1 MVLADFL
8 RKIDSFLIKY
18 TFVPIGFV
26 FKSILGLFFK
36 KHSSPKKIL
45 LVKLWALGDSVI
57 FHSFAKKVKECF
69 TDAEIDI
76 LTKKSLIDVFKGSKF
91 IHKVIPANFLN
102 LIKLFRKYDLCFDG
116 EFYLNASA
124 LISAWAAK
132 KTVGFSHGIRKI
144 LYDERVEFKMQHIVQ
159 NYLDFLRK
167 LGFNVD
173 LEELFHIHFS
183 EKDLEVAKELIN
195 YKESEKILGISP
207 GVGKTAKQRQ
217 WPKERFAELIRIVH
231 KKFDKVVIV
240 DQDIKL
246 CEEIYK
252 LANVPNVAVVRKKLN
267 IKELAAL
274 LSLCDTF
281 VSCDT
286 GPMHLAAA
294 QGCRVIGLFGPNTP
308 ALWRPYNKE
317 STFVYKKMP
326 CSPCIIN
333 KYGKIKKCKENI
345 CMNDINIEDVLEAIS
360 LK

>member
-1 MVLADFL
+1 MALANILRRIDFFLFGFVL
-8 RKIDSFLIKY
+8 
-18 TFVPIGFV
+18 VPIGF
-26 FKSILGLFFK
+26 LFNSFLK
-36 KHSSPKKIL
+36 TFIRTRKEIKKIL
-45 LVKLWALGDSVI
+45 LIKLWALGDSVI
-57 FHSFAKKVKECF
+57 FNSFAKKIKDCF
-69 TDAEIDI
+69 PNAEIDI

-132 KTVGFSHGIRKI
+132 KIVGFSHGMRRI

-167 LGFNVD
+167 LGFDVD
-173 LEELFHIHFS
+173 LEELFPIYFS

-195 YKESEKILGISP
+195 YKKSEKILGIFP

-217 WPKERFAELIRIVH
+217 WPKERFAELIRIAH

-252 LANVPNVAVVRKKLN
+252 LANVPNVFVIKKKLN

-308 ALWRPYNKE
+308 VLWRPYNKK
-317 STFVYKKMP
+317 STFVYKKIP

-333 KYGKIKKCKENI
+333 KYGKIKKCGDNE
-345 CMNDINIEDVLEAIS
+345 CMESIKAQNVIEVI
-360 LK
+360 K

>member
-1 MVLADFL
+1 MLLRRIDKHCIGYLIPIIFL
-8 RKIDSFLIKY
+8 FKNIFL
-18 TFVPIGFV
+18 
-26 FKSILGLFFK
+26 KSQK
-36 KHSSPKKIL
+36 KSCNEVKKIL
-45 LVKLWALGDSVI
+45 LIKLWALGDSVI

-69 TDAEIDI
+69 PNAEIDI
-76 LTKKSLIDVFKGSKF
+76 LAKKSLIDVFKGSKF

-132 KTVGFSHGIRKI
+132 KTVGFSHRIRKI

-167 LGFNVD
+167 LGFDVN
-173 LEELFHIHFS
+173 LEELFPVYFS
-183 EKDLEVAKELIN
+183 EKDLKVAKELIK
-195 YKESEKILGISP
+195 YKNGEKILGISP

-217 WPKERFAELIRIVH
+217 WPKERFAELIKIVH
-231 KKFDKVVIV
+231 KKFDKIVVV

-252 LANVPNVAVVRKKLN
+252 LANVPNMVVAKEKLS

-294 QGCRVIGLFGPNTP
+294 QGCKVIGLFGPNTP
-308 ALWRPYNKE
+308 VLWRPYNKK
-317 STFVYKKMP
+317 STFAYKRIQ

-333 KYGKIKKCKENI
+333 KYGKIKKCKDNECMKSIKIENVI
-345 CMNDINIEDVLEAIS
+345 GVM
-360 LK
+360 K